1 MRTDERARLTID
13 HGVNSIDPV
22 VNTER
27 HHAPRSIHPAA
38 TRQRE
43 WLPTLVG
50 LYLAISIVTLVVLG
64 LLSALGSKEATASAW
79 VHAVIVSLFA
89 VLLEMRMRASLR
101 GSRRASVA
109 IPIIATVL
117 LVANIIEAAAPG
129 AFPGWMRFEMVA
141 IAVLMGGVIIISF
154 RERVWR

>member
-1 MRTDERARLTID
+1 M
-13 HGVNSIDPV
+13 

-27 HHAPRSIHPAA
+27 HHAPRSTRPAA
-38 TRQRE
+38 TRQRG
-43 WLPTLVG
+43 WLQNFVG

-101 GSRRASVA
+101 GRRRASVA

-129 AFPGWMRFEMVA
+129 AFPSWMRFEMVA
-141 IAVLMGGVIIISF
+141 IAALMGGVIIISF
-154 RERVWR
+154 REHAWR